1 MATPYWQ
8 PYSNRAAFLRRWL
21 PDWRFQ
27 FDLLPGTRIEAS
39 LKKQVYLFRRSR
51 RREETEMALA
61 VAALAD
67 RTGVIY
73 DLGANIG
80 LYTVVFASNPNRRV
94 LAFEPFDIPLG
105 FLRRNLEINRLKN
118 VDIHQIV
125 LTDHQG
131 TCRFTLDT
139 VTLCTS
145 HVSAEGE
152 PGVEFPCSDLDSY
165 RDRHGLPTPDVL
177 KIDVEGADMPLL
189 RGMRRLLEQ
198 HESYVFLEGG
208 LRNEQGYIP
217 AIQYLEELGYAIRDL
232 SLTRTLASDTPEY
245 TFVAVPRSR
254 Q

>member
-1 MATPYWQ
+1 MASSYWQ
-8 PYSNRAAFLRRWL
+8 PYSDRAALLRRWL

-27 FDLLPGTRIEAS
+27 FELMPGARIEAS
-39 LKKQVYLFRRSR
+39 LKKQVYLFRSSR
-51 RREETEMALA
+51 RHEETETALA

-80 LYTVVFASNPNRRV
+80 LYTVVFASDPNRRV
-94 LAFEPFDIPLG
+94 FAFEPFDIPLG
-105 FLRRNLEINRLKN
+105 FLRRNVEINRLKN

-125 LTDHQG
+125 LTDRQG

-152 PGVEFPCSDLDSY
+152 PGLEFPCSDLDSY
-165 RDRHGLPTPDVL
+165 RDSHDLPVPDVL
-177 KIDVEGADMPLL
+177 KIDVEGADMPVL

-208 LRNEQGYIP
+208 LRDENGHIT
-217 AIQYLEELGYAIRDL
+217 AIQYLEDLGYAIRDL
-232 SLTRTLASDTPEY
+232 SLTRPLASDTQEY
-245 TFVAVPRSR
+245 TFVAVPRIR